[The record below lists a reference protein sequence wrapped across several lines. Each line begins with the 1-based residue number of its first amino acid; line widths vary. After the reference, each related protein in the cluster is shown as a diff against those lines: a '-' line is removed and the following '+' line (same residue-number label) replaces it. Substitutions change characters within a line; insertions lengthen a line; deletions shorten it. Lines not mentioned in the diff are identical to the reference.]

1 MHDSGAFTGWFPAA
15 MTNAILPE
23 TAVRA
28 IIRTDDIALWR
39 GADGVARAWENRCPH
54 RGMRLSY
61 GVVRGNRLTCLYH
74 GWTYDGDGGCA
85 AIPAHPDVTPP
96 KTIRARTYQCR
107 EIGGLVW
114 VAPEAEGTPAP
125 AVDGDWAPCR
135 SLHIGRPVA
144 LSDVLAQIQGA
155 EAAPFHMQAARV
167 QTPCSAPAVL
177 GVQPMA
183 ERGAMLHCTVPGT
196 TPSETRRNV
205 SEWLGSLRL
214 TLERPTAA

>member
-1 MHDSGAFTGWFPAA
+1 MARGETRNLTEAHRCWQPASVA
-15 MTNAILPE
+15 A
-23 TAVRA
+23 
-28 IIRTDDIALWR
+28 

-155 EAAPFHMQAARV
+155 EAASFHMQAARV